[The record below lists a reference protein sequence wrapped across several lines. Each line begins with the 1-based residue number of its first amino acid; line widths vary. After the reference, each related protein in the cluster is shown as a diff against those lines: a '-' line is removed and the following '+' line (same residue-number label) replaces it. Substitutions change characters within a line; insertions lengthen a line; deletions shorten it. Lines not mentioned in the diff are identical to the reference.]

1 MRDHLNRSSSVVSGP
16 LHRVIVGAIL
26 ATAVCGGLS
35 AQAASSL
42 ETTPTPVDI
51 QDRGNE
57 NKSHGADSLGHIFD
71 VLNPYASVNFTNDS
85 NVYRL
90 DDQAV
95 SIGDRG
101 DQITTLAVGFDS
113 KIRSGQ
119 QQYLLSGE
127 FSPTWY
133 NHHSNIDY
141 NGGKAAAVW
150 HWVASDV
157 FEGNAGYRFSQTL
170 RNFANQLYPN
180 RVVDVRT
187 ENRVLG
193 SADHDLPGN
202 WKAGV
207 RADYAD
213 VTFNHSVKLDI
224 DRTTAGATLSYV
236 SRAGNTLGFD
246 VQWLHGDY
254 KDSSTLDFN
263 EYTVGPTLQWK
274 FTVRTQLN
282 GTIGYTQRD
291 YTNST
296 RQNYGDVTGR
306 FTLTIADAGRG
317 SLSATIWRELSNLGD
332 EVAEYAVVNGIA
344 IDPAWTLSNGLT
356 ARVHGGYE
364 HRDFRVVTGLEPDRI
379 DDVGNV
385 SGFLDWPIGRHFKLS
400 GGVVVERRSSTRTLQ
415 SYQFLQ
421 QQIQIVGT
429 L

>member
-1 MRDHLNRSSSVVSGP
+1 MTDYFEHNGLVVRRAS
-16 LHRVIVGAIL
+16 HRAIGGAL
-26 ATAVCGGLS
+26 AASMLCAGLS
-35 AQAASSL
+35 AYAGSL
-42 ETTPTPVDI
+42 ETAPTPLGI
-51 QDRGNE
+51 PNPGNE
-57 NKSHGADSLGHIFD
+57 DKSHGADSLGHIFD
-71 VLNPYASVNFTNDS
+71 VLGPYASLSVTNDS

-90 DDQAV
+90 DDQSV
-95 SIGDRG
+95 SIGERG

-113 KIRSGQ
+113 KLRSGQ

-133 NHHSNIDY
+133 NHHSNINYD
-141 NGGKAAAVW
+141 GAKAAAVW
-150 HWVASDV
+150 HWVASD
-157 FEGNAGYRFSQTL
+157 ELLGTAGYRFSQTL

-193 SADHDLPGN
+193 SADRNLPGN
-202 WKAGV
+202 WKVGV
-207 RADYAD
+207 RGDYAD
-213 VTFNHSVKLDI
+213 VSFNHSTKLDI
-224 DRTTAGATLSYV
+224 GRTTAGATLSYV

-274 FTVRTQLN
+274 YTVRTQLN
-282 GTIGYTQRD
+282 GNIGYTQRQ

-296 RQNYGDVTGR
+296 KPNYGDITGR

-317 SLSATIWRELSNLGD
+317 SLSAAIWRELSNLGD
-332 EVAEYAVVNGIA
+332 EIAEYVIVDGVG

-364 HRDFRVVTGLEPDRI
+364 HRDFRVVTGVESDRI

-400 GGVVVERRSSTRTLQ
+400 GGVVVERRSSTRYLQ

>member
-1 MRDHLNRSSSVVSGP
+1 MRDQSIHDASTGERALRRVMGVLAIVIVACRGP
-16 LHRVIVGAIL
+16 LALAAGQLEGAP
-26 ATAVCGGLS
+26 
-35 AQAASSL
+35 
-42 ETTPTPVDI
+42 TPTTIP
-51 QDRGNE
+51 DRDNAD
-57 NKSHGADSLGHIFD
+57 KSHGADSLGHLFD
-71 VLNPYASVNFTNDS
+71 VLNPYASVNVTNDS

-101 DQITTLAVGFDS
+101 DQITTLALGFDS
-113 KIRSGQ
+113 RLRSGQ
-119 QQYLLSGE
+119 QQYLVSGE

-133 NHHSNIDY
+133 NHHSNINY
-141 NGGKAAAVW
+141 NGAKVAAVW
-150 HWVASDV
+150 HWVSSDV
-157 FEGNAGYRFSQTL
+157 LSGTAGYRFSQTL

-193 SADHDLPGN
+193 SVDRDLPEN
-202 WKAGV
+202 WKFGV
-207 RADYAD
+207 RGDYAD
-213 VTFNHSVKLDI
+213 VTFDNSTQLDI
-224 DRTTAGATLSYV
+224 KRTTGGATLSYV

-246 VQWLHGDY
+246 VQMLHGDY
-254 KDSSTLDFN
+254 QNSSALDFN

-274 FTVRTQLN
+274 YTVRTQLN
-282 GTIGYTQRD
+282 GNIGYTWRQ
-291 YTNST
+291 YSNST
-296 RQNYGDVTGR
+296 KQNYGDITGR

-317 SLSATIWRELSNLGD
+317 SLTATIWRELSNLGD
-332 EVAEYAVVNGIA
+332 EVAQYAVINGIG
-344 IDPAWTLSNGLT
+344 IDPAWTLSNGMT

-385 SGFLDWPIGRHFKLS
+385 SGFIDWPIGRHFKLS
-400 GGVVVERRSSTRTLQ
+400 GGVVVERRSSTRYLQ

>member
-1 MRDHLNRSSSVVSGP
+1 MRDHFEHNGIAARRA
-16 LHRVIVGAIL
+16 LHRAIRGAIL
-26 ATAVCGGLS
+26 AATLCPGLS
-35 AQAASSL
+35 AYAGSL
-42 ETTPTPVDI
+42 ETPATPVDI
-51 QDRGNE
+51 PNPGNE
-57 NKSHGADSLGHIFD
+57 DKSHGADSLGHIFD
-71 VLNPYASVNFTNDS
+71 VLGPYASVSVTNDS

-113 KIRSGQ
+113 KLRSGQ

-133 NHHSNIDY
+133 NHHTNINY
-141 NGGKAAAVW
+141 NGGKGAAVW
-150 HWVASDV
+150 HWVASDELV
-157 FEGNAGYRFSQTL
+157 GTAGYRFSQTL

-180 RVVDVRT
+180 RAIDVRT
-187 ENRVLG
+187 ENRFLG
-193 SADHDLPGN
+193 TADRDLPGN
-202 WKAGV
+202 WKVGV

-213 VTFNHSVKLDI
+213 VTFDHSVKLDI
-224 DRTTAGATLSYV
+224 NRTTGGATLSYD
-236 SRAGNTLGFD
+236 SRAGNTLGLDF
-246 VQWLHGDY
+246 QWLHGDY

-274 FTVRTQLN
+274 YTVRTQLN
-282 GTIGYTQRD
+282 GNIGYTQRQ

-317 SLSATIWRELSNLGD
+317 SLSASIWRELSNFGD
-332 EVAEYAVVNGIA
+332 EIAEYAIVDGFG

-364 HRDFRVVTGLEPDRI
+364 HRDFRVVTGVESDRI

-400 GGVVVERRSSTRTLQ
+400 GGVVVERRSSSRYLQ